1 MVGVAVGAVGG
12 VVLRRRGGGAVV
24 AVGHQTPRRHPRA
37 AHTAHHRECSELPG
51 ASSDSPKDSRLP
63 PPVWRLDEKLLALVV
78 WAALGG
84 VACDLCTKSFY
95 TKPFKSWSC
104 QLSNTLKIF
113 ASVTRSQFYA
123 GPKLVIMV
131 AHPDD
136 IQHILVT
143 SKLVERDPLST
154 SAMWPFVGDGLLTL
168 NGSRWKTH
176 RKLINPTFHSELL
189 ENFLEAFHEG
199 GLYFSERL
207 ASDSAGGAAPADVH
221 VAAFFGAVR
230 SFFSAA
236 FGADPDW
243 LIPDIPEH
251 EVTTALS
258 RGLVLAQTMM
268 LQPWRRSKLLLRL
281 SSEGRA
287 VFKYYAHLRKCV
299 EEVIAMR
306 SAATEEG
313 PAKTRR
319 RLLETLVKPG
329 GQTALPVS
337 EVRDELVTMTLTAT
351 DTTAVCM
358 SYALALLALHPE
370 WQDAAHRELKDVFGE
385 GGDYLRAPSLAEL
398 ASLRVLE
405 SIIKETLR
413 LFPVVPML
421 SRMVREEIWLSKG
434 RVRVPKGAMLFV
446 TPFLTHRL
454 PQFFPDPLKFDPSRF
469 LEGRCGEEHPC
480 SYVPFGLGS
489 RNCVGSQYARL
500 EVKVFLATVLRR
512 FRFLPHSRW
521 EDLEHATL
529 TITLHTIKP
538 IEVYCVPLQESGL

>member
-1 MVGVAVGAVGG
+1 MPANKKSGCCGLG
-12 VVLRRRGGGAVV
+12 RR
-24 AVGHQTPRRHPRA
+24 
-37 AHTAHHRECSELPG
+37 
-51 ASSDSPKDSRLP
+51 
-63 PPVWRLDEKLLALVV
+63 
-78 WAALGG
+78 
-84 VACDLCTKSFY
+84 
-95 TKPFKSWSC
+95 
-104 QLSNTLKIF
+104 
-113 ASVTRSQFYA
+113 FYA

-136 IQHILVT
+136 VQHVLVT
-143 SKLVERDPLST
+143 SKMVERDPLT
-154 SAMWPFVGDGLLTL
+154 TTAMRSFVGDGLLTL

-189 ENFLEAFHEG
+189 GNFLEAFHEG
-199 GLYFSERL
+199 SLFLSELL
-207 ASDSAGGAAPADVH
+207 ARDSAGGAAPADVH
-221 VAAFFGAVR
+221 AAAFSGAMR
-230 SFFSAA
+230 SFCSAA
-236 FGADPDW
+236 IGVDPDR
-243 LIPDIPEH
+243 LIPDVPKH
-251 EVTTALS
+251 ELS
-258 RGLVLAQTMM
+258 AVMRRIIVLLQTMM
-268 LQPWRRSKLLLRL
+268 VRPWRRSLSLLRL

-287 VFKYYAHLRKCV
+287 ILKYYAHLRKCV
-299 EEVIAMR
+299 EEAVAIR

-337 EVRDELVTMTLTAT
+337 EVQDELMTMTVTAT
-351 DTTAVCM
+351 DTTAVLM

-370 WQDAAHRELKDVFGE
+370 WQDAAHRELKDIFGE
-385 GGDYLRAPSLAEL
+385 GGDYLRAASLAEL

-421 SRMVREEIWLSKG
+421 PRMVREEIWLSKG
-434 RVRVPKGAMLFV
+434 RVLVPKGAMLFV
-446 TPFLTHRL
+446 SPFLTHRL

-469 LEGRCGEEHPC
+469 LEGRSGEEHPC
-480 SYVPFGLGS
+480 SYLPFGLGS

-521 EDLEHATL
+521 EDLENSVL
-529 TITLHTIKP
+529 SITLHTFKP

>member
-1 MVGVAVGAVGG
+1 MAWWA
-12 VVLRRRGGGAVV
+12 
-24 AVGHQTPRRHPRA
+24 
-37 AHTAHHRECSELPG
+37 
-51 ASSDSPKDSRLP
+51 
-63 PPVWRLDEKLLALVV
+63 WLLIQSVV
-78 WAALGG
+78 WCCAG
-84 VACDLCTKSFY
+84 VLAVLWWLWV
-95 TKPFKSWSC
+95 TKPHVDIPGPP
-104 QLSNTLKIF
+104 TLPIIGNALDFLEHPVTLHKIRDF
-113 ASVTRSQFYA
+113 HRQYGDLMRFYA

-136 IQHILVT
+136 VQHVLVT
-143 SKLVERDPLST
+143 SKLVERDPMST
-154 SAMWPFVGDGLLTL
+154 SAMRTFIGDGLLTL

-189 ENFLEAFHEG
+189 GNFLEAFHEG

-221 VAAFFGAVR
+221 TAAFFGAMR
-230 SFFSAA
+230 SFCSAA
-236 FGADPDW
+236 VGADPDR

-251 EVTTALS
+251 EVSTSL
-258 RGLVLAQTMM
+258 RHVLAVVQTMM
-268 LQPWRRSKLLLRL
+268 LRPWWRSLSLLRL
-281 SSEGRA
+281 TSEGRA
-287 VFKYYAHLRKCV
+287 ILKYYGHLRKGV
-299 EEVIAMR
+299 EEGIALR

-329 GQTALPVS
+329 GQTTLPVS
-337 EVRDELVTMTLTAT
+337 EVRDELMTMALTAT

-358 SYALALLALHPE
+358 SFALALLALHPE
-370 WQDAAHRELKDVFGE
+370 WQDAARRELKDVFGE

-421 SRMVREEIWLSKG
+421 SRVVGEEIWLSKG
-434 RVRVPKGAMLFV
+434 RVPVPKGAILFV

-469 LEGRCGEEHPC
+469 LEGRSGEEHPC
-480 SYVPFGLGS
+480 SYLPFGLGS

-521 EDLEHATL
+521 EDLENATL
-529 TITLHTIKP
+529 TITIHTVKP

>member
-1 MVGVAVGAVGG
+1 MAWWA
-12 VVLRRRGGGAVV
+12 
-24 AVGHQTPRRHPRA
+24 
-37 AHTAHHRECSELPG
+37 
-51 ASSDSPKDSRLP
+51 
-63 PPVWRLDEKLLALVV
+63 WLLIQSVV
-78 WAALGG
+78 WCCAG
-84 VACDLCTKSFY
+84 VLAVLWWLWV
-95 TKPFKSWSC
+95 TKPHVDIPGPP
-104 QLSNTLKIF
+104 TLPIIGNALDFLEHPVTLHKIRDF
-113 ASVTRSQFYA
+113 HRQYGDLMRFYA

-136 IQHILVT
+136 VQHILVT
-143 SKLVERDPLST
+143 SKLVERDPMST
-154 SAMWPFVGDGLLTL
+154 SAMRTFIGDGLLTL

-189 ENFLEAFHEG
+189 GNFLEAFHEG

-221 VAAFFGAVR
+221 TAAFFGAMR
-230 SFFSAA
+230 SFCSAA
-236 FGADPDW
+236 VGADPDR

-251 EVTTALS
+251 EVSTSL
-258 RGLVLAQTMM
+258 RHVLAVVQTMM
-268 LQPWRRSKLLLRL
+268 LRPWWRSLSLLRL
-281 SSEGRA
+281 TSEGRA
-287 VFKYYAHLRKCV
+287 ILKYYGHLRKGV
-299 EEVIAMR
+299 EEAIALR

-329 GQTALPVS
+329 GQTTLPVS
-337 EVRDELVTMTLTAT
+337 EVRDE
-351 DTTAVCM
+351 
-358 SYALALLALHPE
+358 
-370 WQDAAHRELKDVFGE
+370 
-385 GGDYLRAPSLAEL
+385 
-398 ASLRVLE
+398 
-405 SIIKETLR
+405 ETLR

-421 SRMVREEIWLSKG
+421 SRVVGEEIWLSKG
-434 RVRVPKGAMLFV
+434 QVPVPKGAILFV

-469 LEGRCGEEHPC
+469 LEGRSGEEHPC
-480 SYVPFGLGS
+480 SYLPFGLGS

-521 EDLEHATL
+521 EDLENATL
-529 TITLHTIKP
+529 TITIHTVKP